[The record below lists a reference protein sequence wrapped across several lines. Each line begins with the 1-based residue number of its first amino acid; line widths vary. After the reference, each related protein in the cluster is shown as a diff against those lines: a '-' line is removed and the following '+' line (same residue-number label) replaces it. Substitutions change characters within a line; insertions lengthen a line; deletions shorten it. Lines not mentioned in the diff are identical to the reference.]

1 MKLQEIVDVLKAEVV
16 SSADNMDAEIQTACG
31 SDMMSDVLAFA
42 KTQSVFLT
50 GLMNPQVVRTAE
62 MMDMCAII
70 FVRGK
75 PVDDMVVA
83 LAKQKG
89 ISILK
94 TGFTMFTACGMLY
107 ERGIRGA
114 CERK

>member
-1 MKLQEIVDVLKAEVV
+1 MISNAWRSFPSKMCIRDR
-16 SSADNMDAEIQTACG
+16 
-31 SDMMSDVLAFA
+31 
-42 KTQSVFLT
+42 
-50 GLMNPQVVRTAE
+50 VRTAE

-107 ERGIRGA
+107 ELSLIHI
-114 CERK
+114 